1 MDLTDFLAKLLIGSA
16 ITLTLSFLCKS
27 VFPRFTKRSKTDF
40 DDFVLNAFAAS
51 VVPFGLVVTLILAQD
66 DLGLPN
72 NIARAYD
79 TSLRIV
85 GTIILIRFVNRV
97 GSRFLFGLVR
107 RAGADD
113 LQQLLQS
120 LLPLLRTVVWGIGT
134 LVLLQSLG
142 VKMTVI
148 WGLLSAGGSGIGL
161 ALKEPAQELFAY
173 LMILLDKPFTVGQF
187 ITVGSTSATVERIG
201 VRSTHLR
208 SLRGEQVVMS
218 NSTLTGSTIL
228 NFAEMAQ
235 RRMIYSIGVTYSTSV
250 EQMKA
255 IPTMVQ
261 AVIDAQ
267 AHSTFNRCHFT
278 EFADS
283 SLNFELVYYIDTR
296 DFTVAMNEQQ
306 SINLAIMEAFAQ
318 AGIDFA
324 FPSRTLYLEG
334 DSLTGKAPCAVGT
347 AERQT
352 TPPIN
357 RAKAATAAVKGIRRR
372 RSGLG
377 ARAIWL

>member
-1 MDLTDFLAKLLIGSA
+1 MDLTDFIATLLIGSA
-16 ITLTLSFLCKS
+16 ITLTLSFLSKT
-27 VFPRFTKRSKTDF
+27 VFPRFAKRSKTDF
-40 DDFVLNAFAAS
+40 DDFVLSTFAAS

-72 NIARAYD
+72 NIERAYD

-97 GSRFLFGLVR
+97 GTRFLFGLVR

-148 WGLLSAGGSGIGL
+148 WGLLSAGGIGIGL

-250 EQMKA
+250 EQMQA

-261 AVIDAQ
+261 AIIDAQ
-267 AHSTFNRCHFT
+267 KHSTFNRCHFT

-306 SINLAIMEAFAQ
+306 AINLGIMEVFTQ
-318 AGIDFA
+318 EGIDFA

-334 DSLTGKAPCAVGT
+334 DTLSGT
-347 AERQT
+347 A
-352 TPPIN
+352 
-357 RAKAATAAVKGIRRR
+357 
-372 RSGLG
+372 S
-377 ARAIWL
+377 

>member
-1 MDLTDFLAKLLIGSA
+1 MNPSHFLAKLLIGSA
-16 ITLTLSFLCKS
+16 ITLVLAFLFKQ
-27 VFPRFTKRSKTDF
+27 VFPRFTKRSQTDF
-40 DDFVLNAFAAS
+40 DDYVLSALAAS
-51 VVPFGLVVTLILAQD
+51 VIPFGFVVTLILAQD

-72 NIARAYD
+72 NIERAYD
-79 TSLRIV
+79 TLLRIV
-85 GTIILIRFVNRV
+85 GTIILIRLINRI
-97 GSRFLFGLVR
+97 GSRFLIGLVR
-107 RAGADD
+107 RSGAED
-113 LQQLLQS
+113 LQLLLQS
-120 LLPLLRTVVWGIGT
+120 LFPLLRALVWGVGT

-148 WGLLSAGGSGIGL
+148 WGLLSAGGIGIGL

-187 ITVGSTSATVERIG
+187 ISVGSMSATVERIG

-208 SLRGEQVVMS
+208 SLRGEAVVMN
-218 NSTLTGSTIL
+218 NSSLTGSTIL

-250 EQMKA
+250 EQVKA

-267 AHSTFNRCHFT
+267 GHSTFNRCHFT

-306 SINLAIMEAFAQ
+306 AINLGIMEAFAQ

-334 DSLTGKAPCAVGT
+334 DSLAGKA
-347 AERQT
+347 
-352 TPPIN
+352 
-357 RAKAATAAVKGIRRR
+357 
-372 RSGLG
+372 S
-377 ARAIWL
+377 

>member
-1 MDLTDFLAKLLIGSA
+1 
-16 ITLTLSFLCKS
+16 
-27 VFPRFTKRSKTDF
+27 
-40 DDFVLNAFAAS
+40 
-51 VVPFGLVVTLILAQD
+51 
-66 DLGLPN
+66 
-72 NIARAYD
+72 
-79 TSLRIV
+79 
-85 GTIILIRFVNRV
+85 
-97 GSRFLFGLVR
+97 
-107 RAGADD
+107 
-113 LQQLLQS
+113 
-120 LLPLLRTVVWGIGT
+120 
-134 LVLLQSLG
+134 
-142 VKMTVI
+142 MTVI
-148 WGLLSAGGSGIGL
+148 WGLLSAGGIGIGL

-218 NSTLTGSTIL
+218 NSSLTGSTIL

-235 RRMIYSIGVTYSTSV
+235 RRMIYSIGVTYSTSL

-261 AVIDAQ
+261 AVIDDQ

-283 SLNFELVYYIDTR
+283 SLNFEVVYYIDTR

-306 SINLAIMEAFAQ
+306 AINLAIMEAFAQ

-334 DSLTGKAPCAVGT
+334 DSLTGKAP
-347 AERQT
+347 
-352 TPPIN
+352 
-357 RAKAATAAVKGIRRR
+357 
-372 RSGLG
+372 
-377 ARAIWL
+377 

>member
-1 MDLTDFLAKLLIGSA
+1 M
-16 ITLTLSFLCKS
+16 
-27 VFPRFTKRSKTDF
+27 
-40 DDFVLNAFAAS
+40 LNAFAAS

-85 GTIILIRFVNRV
+85 GTIILIRLVNRI
-97 GSRFLFGLVR
+97 GARFLFGLVR

-120 LLPLLRTVVWGIGT
+120 LLPLLKTVVWAIGT

-148 WGLLSAGGSGIGL
+148 WGLLSAGGIGIGL

-228 NFAEMAQ
+228 NFAEMEQ
-235 RRMIYSIGVTYSTSV
+235 RRMIYSIGVTYSTSL

-261 AVIDAQ
+261 AVIDDQ

-296 DFTVAMNEQQ
+296 DFTVALNEQ
-306 SINLAIMEAFAQ
+306 L
-318 AGIDFA
+318 
-324 FPSRTLYLEG
+324 
-334 DSLTGKAPCAVGT
+334 SL
-347 AERQT
+347 
-352 TPPIN
+352 IH
-357 RAKAATAAVKGIRRR
+357 I
-372 RSGLG
+372 
-377 ARAIWL
+377 

>member
-1 MDLTDFLAKLLIGSA
+1 MKFGSFAVDVAIGVA
-16 ITLTLSFLCKS
+16 ITFALFFLLRF
-27 VFPRFTKRSKTDF
+27 VFPRITQKSKTDF
-40 DDFVLNAFAAS
+40 DDFLLRSLSNSVL
-51 VVPFGLVVTLILAQD
+51 PFGLIVTLLLTKQ

-72 NIARAYD
+72 DVERAYD
-79 TSLRIV
+79 VVLRII
-85 GTIILIRFVNRV
+85 GTIVVIRFVNRV
-97 GSRFLFGLVR
+97 SGRFLAGVAR

-113 LQQLLQS
+113 LQVLLQS
-120 LLPLLRTVVWGIGT
+120 LYPLLKAVVWAIGT

-142 VKMTVI
+142 VKMAVI
-148 WGLLSAGGSGIGL
+148 WGLLSAGGIGIGL

-187 ITVGSTSATVERIG
+187 ISVGSTSATVERIG
-201 VRSTHLR
+201 VRSSHLR

-235 RRMIYSIGVTYSTSV
+235 RRMIYSIGVTYSTSL

-296 DFTVAMNEQQ
+296 DFTVALNEQQ
-306 SINLAIMEAFAQ
+306 AINLGIMEAFAQ

-334 DSLTGKAPCAVGT
+334 ETLSGKA
-347 AERQT
+347 
-352 TPPIN
+352 
-357 RAKAATAAVKGIRRR
+357 
-372 RSGLG
+372 S
-377 ARAIWL
+377 